1 MKGLS
6 LHKLN
11 AGYQKK
17 NVICDLSL
25 PELQRGKITIIL
37 GPNGCGKS
45 TLLRALAGL
54 NKANG
59 KVFLDGV
66 NLMQMPFSA
75 RADSTIF
82 LPQFLPHDVHLK
94 VLESIL
100 VSLRASKMGGKHEK
114 TQSIAILKQLGI
126 EHLAFCYLDQLSG
139 GQRQLVGLA
148 QSLVR
153 NPSILL
159 LDEPLSALDLNHQFH
174 VMDLVKSETRNRN
187 IVTIMVVH
195 DLNIALRYGD
205 YVVMLKKGKLI
216 ASGKPKEVI
225 TPENLAN
232 VYRIRGRLEHCSRGL
247 LQLIVDGVIPD

>member
-6 LHKLN
+6 LYKLN

-25 PELQRGKITIIL
+25 SELPRGKITIIL

-54 NKANG
+54 NKVSGNI
-59 KVFLDGV
+59 FLDGV

-82 LPQFLPHDVHLK
+82 LPQFLPHDVHLN
-94 VLESIL
+94 VLESIF
-100 VSLRASKMGGKHEK
+100 VALRASKIGSIDEK
-114 TQSIAILKQLGI
+114 TQSIAILRQLGI

-148 QSLVR
+148 QSLAR

-174 VMDLVKSETRNRN
+174 VMDLVRSETRSRN
-187 IVTIMVVH
+187 IVTVMVVH
-195 DLNIALRYGD
+195 DINIALRYGD

-216 ASGKPKEVI
+216 ASGNPEEVI
-225 TPENLAN
+225 TPENLAS
-232 VYRIRGRLEHCSRGL
+232 VYHIRGRIEHCSQSL

>member
-82 LPQFLPHDVHLK
+82 LPQFLPHDVHLN

-114 TQSIAILKQLGI
+114 T
-126 EHLAFCYLDQLSG
+126 
-139 GQRQLVGLA
+139 
-148 QSLVR
+148 
-153 NPSILL
+153 
-159 LDEPLSALDLNHQFH
+159 
-174 VMDLVKSETRNRN
+174 
-187 IVTIMVVH
+187 
-195 DLNIALRYGD
+195 
-205 YVVMLKKGKLI
+205 
-216 ASGKPKEVI
+216 
-225 TPENLAN
+225 
-232 VYRIRGRLEHCSRGL
+232 
-247 LQLIVDGVIPD
+247 

>member
-82 LPQFLPHDVHLK
+82 LPQFLPHDVHLN

-114 TQSIAILKQLGI
+114 NTINSYSQTTGDRTSGLL
-126 EHLAFCYLDQLSG
+126 LSG
-139 GQRQLVGLA
+139 STIR
-148 QSLVR
+148 R
-153 NPSILL
+153 T
-159 LDEPLSALDLNHQFH
+159 
-174 VMDLVKSETRNRN
+174 KTTRRFG
-187 IVTIMVVH
+187 TI
-195 DLNIALRYGD
+195 IG
-205 YVVMLKKGKLI
+205 
-216 ASGKPKEVI
+216 P
-225 TPENLAN
+225 
-232 VYRIRGRLEHCSRGL
+232 
-247 LQLIVDGVIPD
+247 